1 MHISFLLPE
10 YPHEKIKTTCAGI
23 GTSSQ
28 NIVLGL
34 LKDGHQVSVFIYGQ
48 ECNEI
53 IEEGPLTIH
62 KIKRNQFKY
71 FGFYLY
77 RKQLN
82 AYINRIVSED
92 KINVLEAVDWTGI
105 TAFMKFEIPHVLR
118 LHGTDAFFC
127 NLDKRPQN
135 KKNYFF
141 EKVAYKNATAVI
153 GVSSF
158 VLELSNQIFKIQKKG
173 IVIPNGLFFENIP
186 THENTII
193 EENSILYFGSI
204 IRKKGILELAS
215 IFNKVI
221 LERPN
226 AKLSF
231 LGTDVPDVQTKTST
245 IGLFTEL
252 LSVEA
257 FKKFK
262 YLGVVPYS
270 ELTKVIAKTQICVF
284 PSLAESF
291 GMVTIEAMYL
301 KKAIVN
307 TNYPWAKEIIKN
319 EEMGLLE
326 DPKNHEAYAQKI
338 MQLLDDK
345 NLCKKIGEKANK
357 EVVKNFSIKTITAK
371 NTTFYKKIIADE
383 V

>member
-1 MHISFLLPE
+1 MHIGFLLPE
-10 YPHEKIKTTCAGI
+10 YPHQKITTSCAGI

-34 LKDGHQVSVFIYGQ
+34 LKENHKVSVFIYGQ
-48 ECNEI
+48 ECNEV

-82 AYINRIVSED
+82 SYINRIVSED

-105 TAFMKFEIPHVLR
+105 TAFMKFNIPHILR

-127 NLDKRPQN
+127 NLDKRPQS

-141 EKVAYKNATAVI
+141 EKLAYKNAAAVI
-153 GVSSF
+153 GVSNF
-158 VLELSNQIFKIQKKG
+158 VLELSNKIFNTKKVG
-173 IVIPNGLFFENIP
+173 VVIPNGLFFENIP
-186 THENTII
+186 TYNNIMI
-193 EENSILYFGSI
+193 EDNSILYFGSI
-204 IRKKGILELAS
+204 IRKKGILELAH
-215 IFNKVI
+215 IFNKVV
-221 LERPN
+221 LEKPN

-231 LGTDVPDVQTKTST
+231 LGIDVPDVQTKTST
-245 IGLFTEL
+245 IDMFKDLLTKEALNNFT
-252 LSVEA
+252 
-257 FKKFK
+257 
-262 YLGVVPYS
+262 YLGVVPYN
-270 ELTKVIAKTQICVF
+270 ELTKIIAKTQICVF

-319 EEMGLLE
+319 EEMGFLE
-326 DPKNHEAYAQKI
+326 DPKNHNNFANKI
-338 MQLLDDK
+338 IQLLEDK
-345 NLCKKIGEKANK
+345 SLCKQIGERANK
-357 EVVKNFSIKTITAK
+357 EVIDNFSVKGITEK
-371 NTTFYKKIIADE
+371 NIAFYKKMIADE

>member
-1 MHISFLLPE
+1 MHIGFLLPE
-10 YPHEKIKTTCAGI
+10 YPHKKITTACAGI

-48 ECNEI
+48 DCNEV
-53 IEEGPLTIH
+53 IEEGSLMIH

-82 AYINRIVSED
+82 AYINKIISED
-92 KINVLEAVDWTGI
+92 KIDLLEAVDWTGI
-105 TAFMKFEIPHVLR
+105 TAFMKFKIPHVLR

-127 NLDKRPQN
+127 NLDKRPQS

-153 GVSSF
+153 GVSNF
-158 VLELSNQIFKIQKKG
+158 VFERSNQIFKIQKKG

-186 THENTII
+186 THENTIV
-193 EENSILYFGSI
+193 EENTILYFGSI
-204 IRKKGILELAS
+204 IRKKGILELAA

-231 LGTDVPDVQTKTST
+231 LGTDVPDIQTKTST
-245 IGLFTEL
+245 IGLFTDL
-252 LSVEA
+252 LSAEA
-257 FKKFK
+257 LKNFK
-262 YLGVVPYS
+262 YLGVVPYI

-307 TNYPWAKEIIKN
+307 TNYPWATEIIKN

-345 NLCKKIGEKANK
+345 NLCKIIGEKANK

>member
-1 MHISFLLPE
+1 MHIGFLLPE
-10 YPHEKIKTTCAGI
+10 YPHHKITTVCAGI
-23 GTSSQ
+23 GTSSK
-28 NIVLGL
+28 NIILGI
-34 LKDGHQVSVFIYGQ
+34 LKENHKVSVFIYGQ
-48 ECNEI
+48 DCNEV
-53 IEEGPLTIH
+53 IEEGNLTIH

-82 AYINRIVSED
+82 TYINKIVSKD
-92 KINVLEAVDWTGI
+92 KIDVLEAVDWTGI
-105 TAFMKFEIPHVLR
+105 TAFMKFKIPHVLR

-127 NLDKRPQN
+127 NLDKRTQN
-135 KKNYFF
+135 KKNYFL
-141 EKVAYKNATAVI
+141 EKVAYKNTTAVI

-158 VLELSNQIFKIQKKG
+158 VLELSNQMFKIKKKG

-186 THENTII
+186 THENTIV
-193 EENSILYFGSI
+193 EENTILYFGSI
-204 IRKKGILELAS
+204 IRKKGILELAY

-221 LERPN
+221 LERPK

-231 LGTDVPDVQTKTST
+231 LGTDVLDVQTKTST
-245 IGLFTEL
+245 LGLFKAL
-252 LSVEA
+252 LTKEA
-257 FKKFK
+257 LNNFE

-270 ELTKVIAKTQICVF
+270 ELTKVISKTQICVF

-307 TNYPWAKEIIKN
+307 TNYPWAKEIVKN

-326 DPKNHEAYAQKI
+326 DPKKHEEFAGRI
-338 MQLLDDK
+338 IQLIDDK
-345 NLCKKIGEKANK
+345 SLCEQIGEKANK
-357 EVVKNFSIKTITAK
+357 EVVKNFSIKTITK
-371 NTTFYKKIIADE
+371 QNITFYKKIIADE

>member
-1 MHISFLLPE
+1 MHIGFLLPE
-10 YPHEKIKTTCAGI
+10 YPHKKITTACAGI
-23 GTSSQ
+23 GTSSK
-28 NIVLGL
+28 NIILGI
-34 LKDGHQVSVFIYGQ
+34 LKENHQVSVFIYGQ
-48 ECNEI
+48 DCNEVI
-53 IEEGPLTIH
+53 REGSLTIH

-82 AYINRIVSED
+82 AYINKIISED
-92 KINVLEAVDWTGI
+92 KIDLLEAVDWTGI
-105 TAFMKFEIPHVLR
+105 TAFMKFKIPHVLR

-127 NLDKRPQN
+127 NLDKRPQS

-153 GVSSF
+153 GVSDF
-158 VLELSNQIFKIQKKG
+158 VLQLSNKIFKVEKIG
-173 IVIPNGLFFENIP
+173 TVIPNGLFFETIP
-186 THENTII
+186 THTDVIVKENT
-193 EENSILYFGSI
+193 ILYFGSI
-204 IRKKGILELAS
+204 IRKKGILELAA

-221 LERPN
+221 LERPDT
-226 AKLSF
+226 KLSF
-231 LGTDVPDVQTKTST
+231 LGIDVPDVQTKTST
-245 IGLFTEL
+245 LGLFKDL
-252 LSVEA
+252 LSAEA
-257 FKKFK
+257 LTNFE
-262 YLGVVPYS
+262 YLGVVPYN

-319 EEMGLLE
+319 EEMGLIE